1 MYRYIHKFMYK
12 CANVFVY
19 ALCLCAYVYVMICII
34 HVWAITL
41 YHGVCLY
48 MCVFTNACPYAC
60 LCVCFMMCMYSLYF
74 CACVCYSLDT
84 FMFVCFV
91 CIYSYMCVCMY
102 IHACRPLCLHVCTI
116 ICIYPVCMRV
126 FAQVHGRFI
135 YFHSWIM
142 WLQCWQVS
150 WDGNPGRAEV
160 TVWSQKVEIPPPRE
174 ASAISLGAFN
184 WWSEATHSTGGTC
197 FTQRLLSQVLIM
209 FLKITTAVSNHCLVQ
224 CVDTIF
230 IPDKLTQLMGRG
242 LLCFLRPGT
251 CISISLGIQ
260 LSGKGSDV
268 LKTNKQKTM
277 LWLGCHSVVQ
287 HLPMHATY
295 KNQEVNNKQ

>member
-1 MYRYIHKFMYK
+1 MYRYMHKFMYK

-84 FMFVCFV
+84 FVFVCFV
-91 CIYSYMCVCMY
+91 CIYSYMCVCMH
-102 IHACRPLCLHVCTI
+102 IHACRPLCLHICTM
-116 ICIYPVCMRV
+116 ICIYPVCMCV

-142 WLQCWQVS
+142 WLQRWQVS

-160 TVWSQKVEIPPPRE
+160 TAWSQKVEIPPPRE

-209 FLKITTAVSNHCLVQ
+209 FLKITTAVSNQSSPMCGYHLHPWQ
-224 CVDTIF
+224 THPADG
-230 IPDKLTQLMGRG
+230 KRSA
-242 LLCFLRPGT
+242 LLPKAWDLYIHLLGNSAEWKGVWCF
-251 CISISLGIQ
+251 
-260 LSGKGSDV
+260 K
-268 LKTNKQKTM
+268 NKQTKDN
-277 LWLGCHSVVQ
+277 VVAGMP
-287 HLPMHATY
+287 LTGTAFTY
-295 KNQEVNNKQ
+295 ACNVQKSRSK

>member
-1 MYRYIHKFMYK
+1 MYE
-12 CANVFVY
+12 
-19 ALCLCAYVYVMICII
+19 
-34 HVWAITL
+34 L

-91 CIYSYMCVCMY
+91 CIYSYMCVCMH
-102 IHACRPLCLHVCTI
+102 IHACRPLCLHVCTM
-116 ICIYPVCMRV
+116 ICIYPVCMCV

-142 WLQCWQVS
+142 WLQRWQVS

-197 FTQRLLSQVLIM
+197 FTQRLLSQVLINV
-209 FLKITTAVSNHCLVQ
+209 FKNHHSSVKPLSSPMCGYHLHPWQ
-224 CVDTIF
+224 THPADG
-230 IPDKLTQLMGRG
+230 KRSA
-242 LLCFLRPGT
+242 LLPKVWDLYIHLLGNSAEWKGVWCFKNKQTKDNVVAGMP
-251 CISISLGIQ
+251 
-260 LSGKGSDV
+260 LSGTAFTYACNV
-268 LKTNKQKTM
+268 QK
-277 LWLGCHSVVQ
+277 SRS
-287 HLPMHATY
+287 
-295 KNQEVNNKQ
+295 K